1 MQLEADTAEKLLVVV
16 RDFVDGLRST
26 GAGSMRVSLDSAF
39 EAELGLDS
47 LSKAELISR
56 VERTWDVT
64 FVEQV
69 FAAAE
74 TPRDLLRAIAQADS
88 KPWDGSAEK
97 INVVTSGAD
106 AGIPERADTFQR
118 VLEWHV
124 KAHPDRPHILLYDQ
138 NEALAQITYA
148 DLLQNAKRVAAGL
161 VGQGLLP
168 GRTVAIMLPT
178 SFDYFYSFMG
188 ILLAGGIPVPLYP
201 PARLTQI
208 EDHLRRH
215 FDILN
220 NAQAQILITIPE
232 AQPIAR
238 LLKSQVASL
247 ERVVEAET
255 LRNADKTSVRSV
267 SRGEDI
273 AFLQYTSGSTGTPKG
288 VVLTHANLLANI
300 RTMART
306 FEVTP
311 SDTFISWLPLYH
323 DMGLIGAWLSSLYCA
338 MPVVLMSPLAFLSRP
353 SRWLRAIHRHRG
365 TISAGPNFAF
375 EYCLA
380 KVSDEEIQGM
390 DLSCWR
396 IAVNGAEQVSPGTI
410 ERFQERFGPYGFRPE
425 TMIPSYGLAEGSL
438 GLAFPV
444 GHASPKTDLIQRDLF
459 MRTRKAVPVKEGED
473 SALSFVSCGH
483 PLAGH
488 EVQIVDDAGGEAPER
503 EEGRLLFKGPSC
515 TSGYYRNP
523 EATAALF
530 EGEWLDSGDLA
541 YIAEGEVYITGRS
554 KDIIIRAGRNIYPS
568 ELEEAVGRIPGL
580 RKGCA
585 AAFGSTDP
593 QTGTEQLVVLA
604 ETRETDPAV
613 QERLRQEI
621 NTMVVDL
628 LGAPPDDIVLAA
640 PHKVLK
646 TSSGKVRRAAIRE
659 LYESGKIHKKQS
671 AVWWQFVRLSLQGF
685 MPQVRRLWKGVGVL
699 AYAGY
704 LYVVLLALAPLV
716 WTSVVLAPGFEK
728 AYGAMRFFAKWFL
741 RLGRVPTSVEGEEH
755 LDPSAHFIVVANHC
769 SYADGPILAAVLPIH
784 TSYVAKVELSRN
796 FISRLFL
803 ARLRTAFVERF
814 DSRKGT
820 SDARQVIRSAQQGQS
835 FIFFPEG
842 TFYRMPG
849 LQPFRMGAFLTAAR
863 AGVPVVPVA
872 IRGSRSL
879 LRGDTWF
886 PRRTAVSVKVS
897 PPIFPDGNDWEAAV
911 RLRDAAR
918 TQILKYCGEP
928 DLAK

>member
-1 MQLEADTAEKLLVVV
+1 MQLEADTAEKLLDVV
-16 RDFVDGLRST
+16 RDFVRGLRSVQPE
-26 GAGSMRVSLDSAF
+26 AVRVSLDSAF
-39 EAELGLDS
+39 DAELGLDS

-56 VERTWDVT
+56 VERAWDVT

-88 KPWDGSAEK
+88 RPWEGSAEE
-97 INVVTSGAD
+97 IEMVA
-106 AGIPERADTFQR
+106 AGSEAGVPERADTFQG

-124 KAHPDRPHILLYDQ
+124 KAHPDRPHILLYGQD
-138 NEALAQITYA
+138 EALEQISYG
-148 DLLQNAKRVAAGL
+148 DLLDRGKKFAASL
-161 VGQGLLP
+161 IGQGLLP

-178 SFDYFYSFMG
+178 SMDYFYSFMG

-232 AQPIAR
+232 ALPIAR

-247 ERVVEAET
+247 EKVVEAQT
-255 LRNADKTSVRSV
+255 LHNPAKRSV
-267 SRGEDI
+267 PYVPKTEDI
-273 AFLQYTSGSTGTPKG
+273 AFLQYTSGSTGIPKG

-300 RTMART
+300 RIMAQT
-306 FEVTP
+306 FSVSP
-311 SDTFISWLPLYH
+311 SDTFVSWLPLYH

-338 MPVVLMSPLAFLSRP
+338 MPVVLMSPLAFLTRP
-353 SRWLRAIHRHRG
+353 SRWLWAIHKHRG

-380 KVSDEEIQGM
+380 KVADDELEGV
-390 DLSCWR
+390 DLSTWR
-396 IAVNGAEQVSPGTI
+396 IAVNGAEMVSPATI
-410 ERFQERFGPYGFRPE
+410 KRFQERFGPYGFRPE
-425 TMIPSYGLAEGSL
+425 AMMPSYGLAEGSV
-438 GLAFPV
+438 GLAFPA
-444 GHASPKTDLIQRDLF
+444 GHVKPRIDWIERDIF
-459 MRTRKAVPVKEGED
+459 MRTRSAVPAKAGND
-473 SALSFVSCGH
+473 TALSFVSCGH
-483 PLAGH
+483 PLTGH
-488 EVQIVDDAGGEAPER
+488 EVRIVDDTGGEAPER

-523 EATAALF
+523 EATANLF
-530 EGEWLDSGDLA
+530 DGEWLDSGDLA

-568 ELEEAVGRIPGL
+568 ELEETVGRIPGL
-580 RKGCA
+580 RKGCVA
-585 AAFGSTDP
+585 VFGSTDQ

-604 ETRETDPAV
+604 ETRETDPDAL
-613 QERLRQEI
+613 EGLRQEV
-621 NTMVVDL
+621 NTVVVDL
-628 LGAPPDDIVLAA
+628 LGAPPDDVVLAP

-659 LYESGKIHKKQS
+659 LYESGKIHKKHS
-671 AVWWQFVRLSLQGF
+671 AVWWQFVRLSVRGII
-685 MPQVRRLWKGVGVL
+685 PQLRRVWRGIGVL
-699 AYAGY
+699 AYSGY
-704 LYVVLLALAPLV
+704 IYVLLSIFVPLV
-716 WTSVVLAPGFEK
+716 WVAVAVAPGFEK
-728 AYGAMRFFAKWFL
+728 AYGAMRFFAKLLL
-741 RLGRVPTSVEGEEH
+741 RMGRIPVTVEGAAH

-769 SYADGPILAAVLPIH
+769 SYADGPILAAALPIH

-796 FISRLFL
+796 FFSRIFFS
-803 ARLRTAFVERF
+803 RLRTAFVERF

-820 SDARQVIRSAQQGQS
+820 SDARQVIRSAQKGSS

-879 LRGDTWF
+879 LRDNTWL
-886 PRRTAVSVKVS
+886 PRRTAVSVRVC
-897 PPIFPDGNDWEAAV
+897 PPIFPDGGDWDAAV
-911 RLRDAAR
+911 RMRDAAR
-918 TQILKYCGEP
+918 KDILKYCGEP